1 MVIVAI
7 DSSLLDGDE
16 LLSEFRPLSRRALHA
31 CALVG
36 YTPDHFILR
45 NSWSRKWAD
54 GGYARATPE
63 WLGPAVR
70 ECYGVLFP
78 SPPS

>member
-1 MVIVAI
+1 M
-7 DSSLLDGDE
+7 
-16 LLSEFRPLSRRALHA
+16 HA

-45 NSWSRKWAD
+45 NSWGTDWAD
-54 GGYARATPE
+54 QGYALAAPA
-63 WLGPAVR
+63 WLSQAVR

-78 SPPS
+78 ERP